1 MKKTLQSVFQ
11 LGFDDYLKSHK
22 IPLHY
27 YTAARSIMSCR
38 TAVLGGHKQYCK
50 NHHLTGIWYNS
61 CKHRS
66 CPQCQGFTQFR
77 WLENQKEK
85 LLNCPHA
92 HLVFTIPHEYL
103 DYWRYNSD
111 IMTALLFSCVK
122 ECLND
127 LLRNDPQKKYLD
139 AQAGFIMTLHTSGR
153 DLSLHPHIHCIITDG
168 GLTDTGNWVT
178 PKRSVIL
185 PARVLMA
192 KFRGKF
198 NAFMRE
204 QAKQDNWIYPSG
216 ENYQQLV
223 NLTHKL
229 GRKKWNVYIKEHFKY
244 AGKLLKYLVNYLK
257 GGVLKNAQITNINQ
271 NNVTFRYYP
280 HKQNPDGKKENSCTR
295 TLTHTQL
302 IDRYLQHIPKP
313 GTTTVRHY
321 GIYSNGNRAK
331 LNQAREHLKQELILP
346 ATERKKLSWRD
357 YLAQI
362 PNAIGH
368 TLCKQCQQS
377 INIFKVL
384 PRLSREQLL
393 QMAHAPP

>member
-1 MKKTLQSVFQ
+1 MEKTLQSVFQ
-11 LGFDDYLKSHK
+11 LGFDDYLKTHH
-22 IPLHY
+22 IPFY
-27 YTAARSIMSCR
+27 YHQAARLIMACR
-38 TAVLGGHKQYCK
+38 TAVLGGHSQYCEN
-50 NHHLTGIWYNS
+50 NHLNGVWYNS

-66 CPQCQGFTQFR
+66 CPQCQGLVQFR

-85 LLNCPHA
+85 LLNCQHA

-111 IMTALLFSCVK
+111 IMTGLLFTCAK

-127 LLRNDPQKKYLD
+127 LLKDDPEKKYLD
-139 AQAGFIMTLHTSGR
+139 AQPGFIMALHTSGR

-168 GLTDTGNWVT
+168 GLTETGNWVK

-198 NAFMRE
+198 NAFIRE

-216 ENYQQLV
+216 KNYQQLV
-223 NLTHKL
+223 NLTNIL

-257 GGVLKNAQITNINQ
+257 GGVLKNAQITNINEKT
-271 NNVTFRYYP
+271 VTFCYYP
-280 HKQNPDGKKENSCTR
+280 HKENPDGKKENSCSR
-295 TLTHTQL
+295 TLTHSEL
-302 IDRYLQHIPKP
+302 IDLYCQHIPKP
-313 GTTTVRHY
+313 GTITVRHY

-331 LNQAREHLKQELILP
+331 LNQAREHLKQELIAP
-346 ATERKKLSWRD
+346 ATERKKISWRD
-357 YLAQI
+357 YLANI
-362 PNAIGH
+362 PNALSQ
-368 TLCKQCQQS
+368 TLCKKCQLP
-377 INIFKVL
+377 INIQKAL
-384 PRLSREQLL
+384 PRISLAQLL
-393 QMAHAPP
+393 LEANAPP